1 MHFYSLEWNKKKHH
15 SLHACTHTQTHTHTH
30 TLARGC
36 AHELGLPLER
46 GHAGGCV
53 WRALARCSLLEL
65 LLAGHRRRAELQGT
79 PIVFL
84 HRARID

>member
-1 MHFYSLEWNKKKHH
+1 M
-15 SLHACTHTQTHTHTH
+15 HACTHTHTH
-30 TLARGC
+30 THTHKLARGC
-36 AHELGLPLER
+36 VHELGLPLEC

-53 WRALARCSLLEL
+53 WRALARCSVLER
-65 LLAGHRRRAELQGT
+65 LLAGSRRRAGLQGT